1 VAGRDYVTP
10 DDVKALAVAVLAHR
24 LVFKPSAEIRG
35 AGPDNLLRKLID
47 SEPVPQSRPA
57 TLG

>member
-1 VAGRDYVTP
+1 M
-10 DDVKALAVAVLAHR
+10 AVLGHR

-35 AGPDNLLRKLID
+35 AGPDNLLRKMID
-47 SEPVPQSRPA
+47 SEPVPQSRPS